1 MNKKYKILIVV
12 FIILLL
18 GVLLF
23 ALIYSHNSNTNIETN
38 SYKESISENV
48 TINLSYDGML
58 NDKEYEEV
66 TSYIGEITDI
76 PDNFTKIAKLTIS
89 LKNNSPYAISGMIS
103 SVSNENLYMVPECT
117 ELEPNHQIE
126 SKSSIN
132 VTTYVY
138 LNEELDTESEV
149 ENVLKNTDFDFSFYI
164 ENDNKPL
171 DPYEVTVQADWN

>member
-1 MNKKYKILIVV
+1 MNKKYKILIAV
-12 FIILLL
+12 FII
-18 GVLLF
+18 VLLVVLVF
-23 ALIYSHNSNTNIETN
+23 VLIYSHNLKTNIESD
-38 SYKESISENV
+38 SYQENISENV

-76 PDNFTKIAKLTIS
+76 PDNFTKIVKLTIS
-89 LKNNSPYAISGMIS
+89 LKNNSPYAISGLIS

-117 ELEPNHQIE
+117 ELEPSYQIE

-138 LNEELDTESEV
+138 LNDELDTASEV
-149 ENVLKNTDFDFSFYI
+149 ENALENTDFDFSFYI
-164 ENDNKPL
+164 ENDNEPL
-171 DPYEVTVQADWN
+171 DPYEITVQADWN